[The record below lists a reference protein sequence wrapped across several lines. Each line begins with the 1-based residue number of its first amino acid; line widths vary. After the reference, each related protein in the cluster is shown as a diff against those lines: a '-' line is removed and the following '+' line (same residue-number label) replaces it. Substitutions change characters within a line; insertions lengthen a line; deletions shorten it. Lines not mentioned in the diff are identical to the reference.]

1 MPPVLNRPDIKD
13 FTLDRLAAWLD
24 EHGLESYRAKQILKW
39 VYVRQADT
47 FDVMTDLSK
56 HARALLTNHF
66 TINRLNIARVET
78 SKDGTKKFLFKLHDA
93 NHIETVLIPEENHS
107 TLCISSQA
115 GCAQGCRFC
124 LTAKNGF
131 TRNLTSGEIIAQI
144 RDIKKE
150 LGDADNLT
158 NIVFMGMGE
167 PLANYTHV
175 VNAIHMITN
184 GDFGLQFSNRK
195 VTVSTAGIV
204 PNLYPLSCDTKVNLA
219 VSLNASDN
227 VTRSMLMP
235 INKTYPIEMLLEQC
249 RRYDMSPHRK
259 ITIEY
264 VLIKDVNDSKEDA
277 KRLARLLRPVR
288 SKINLIPF
296 NENNASEFKRPDEST
311 IKQFQNILL
320 KNDYVTIIRNSK
332 GGDISAACGQLS
344 SKHIT
349 SPDT

>member
-1 MPPVLNRPDIKD
+1 MPPVLNMPDIKD
-13 FTLDRLAAWLD
+13 FTLDRLAASLE

-39 VYVRQADT
+39 AYVRQADT

-56 HARALLTNHF
+56 HARALLANHF
-66 TINRLNIARVET
+66 TINRLKIARVET

-93 NHIETVLIPEENHS
+93 NHIETVLIPEENHA

-115 GCAQGCRFC
+115 GC
-124 LTAKNGF
+124 TA
-131 TRNLTSGEIIAQI
+131 GEIIAQI

-332 GGDISAACGQLS
+332 GSDISAACGQLS

-349 SPDT
+349 SSDT